1 VSSTAFCTP
10 PSSYHHDDENS
21 YANPKRKSSS
31 ELGLTSSAGAAASP
45 LDVFKEFRN
54 GFEGGLRKACQAW

>member
-31 ELGLTSSAGAAASP
+31 ELGLTSSAAASP

-54 GFEGGLRKACQAW
+54 GFGGGLGKASQAL